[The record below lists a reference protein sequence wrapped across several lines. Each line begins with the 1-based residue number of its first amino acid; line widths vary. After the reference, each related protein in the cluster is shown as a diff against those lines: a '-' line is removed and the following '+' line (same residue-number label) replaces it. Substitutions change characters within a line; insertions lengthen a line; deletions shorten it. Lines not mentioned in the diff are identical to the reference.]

1 MARRTTVSVDSMAES
16 GMQIKAPEEKDPG
29 MNIVLTDEQVS
40 RIREG
45 TGEFIRDLYFLR
57 LRNPLLVDALLGWVF
72 QSGNVTKIAADLRI
86 DRRNVQR
93 LLDALRGPDTPETLR
108 RVVGLPPL

>member
-16 GMQIKAPEEKDPG
+16 GIQLRAPENPPG
-29 MNIVLTDEQVS
+29 MNIVLTDEEVR

-45 TGEFIRDLYFLR
+45 LGEFLRDLYFLR

-108 RVVGLPPL
+108 RVVGLAPF

>member
-29 MNIVLTDEQVS
+29 MNIVLTDEEV
-40 RIREG
+40 RRVREG
-45 TGEFIRDLYFLR
+45 LGEFIRDLYFLR
-57 LRNPLLVDALLGWVF
+57 LKTPLLVDVLLGWVF

-93 LLDALRGPDTPETLR
+93 LLDTLRGDGIPDTLK
-108 RVVGLPPL
+108 RVIGLPPM

>member
-1 MARRTTVSVDSMAES
+1 MARKATVSVEAMADA
-16 GMQIKAPEEKDPG
+16 GIQLKAPEKSSG
-29 MNIVLTDEQVS
+29 MNIVLTDEEVS

-45 TGEFIRDLYFLR
+45 MGEFLRDLYFLR
-57 LRNPLLVDALLGWVF
+57 LRSPLLVDVLLGWAF
-72 QSGNVTKIAADLRI
+72 ESGNVSKIAASMRI

-108 RVVGLPPL
+108 RVIGLPPL

>member
-16 GMQIKAPEEKDPG
+16 GMQIKAPENPPG
-29 MNIVLTDEQVS
+29 MNIVLTDEEVR

-45 TGEFIRDLYFLR
+45 LGEFLRDLYFLR
-57 LRNPLLVDALLGWVF
+57 LKNPLLVDVLLGWAF
-72 QSGNVTKIAADLRI
+72 ESGNISKIAANMRI

-93 LLDALRGPDTPETLR
+93 LLDMLRGPDTSETLR
-108 RVVGLPPL
+108 RVIGIPPA

>member
-1 MARRTTVSVDSMAES
+1 MAKKVKVSVDSMAES
-16 GMQIKAPEEKDPG
+16 GIQLKAPEETSCG
-29 MNIVLTDEQVS
+29 MNIVLTDEEIS

-45 TGEFIRDLYFLR
+45 IGEFLRDLYFLR
-57 LRNPLLVDALLGWVF
+57 IRNPLLVDVLLGWVF
-72 QSGNVTKIAADLRI
+72 ESGNVTKIAASLRT

-93 LLDALRGPDTPETLR
+93 ILDALRGPDTPETLR

>member
-29 MNIVLTDEQVS
+29 MNIVLTDEEVR

-45 TGEFIRDLYFLR
+45 LGEFLRDLYFLR
-57 LRNPLLVDALLGWVF
+57 LKNPLLVDVLLGWAF
-72 QSGNVTKIAADLRI
+72 ESGNVSKIAANMRI

-93 LLDALRGPDTPETLR
+93 LLDMLRGPDTSETLR
-108 RVVGLPPL
+108 RVIGLPPL

>member
-1 MARRTTVSVDSMAES
+1 MARKATVSVEAMADA
-16 GMQIKAPEEKDPG
+16 GIQLKAPEKSSG
-29 MNIVLTDEQVS
+29 MNIVLTDEEVS

-45 TGEFIRDLYFLR
+45 MGEFIRDLYFLR

-108 RVVGLPPL
+108 RVIGIPPA

>member
-16 GMQIKAPEEKDPG
+16 GIQIKAPENPPG
-29 MNIVLTDEQVS
+29 MNIVLTDEEVR

-45 TGEFIRDLYFLR
+45 LGEFLRDLYFLR
-57 LRNPLLVDALLGWVF
+57 LKNPLMVDVLLGWAF
-72 QSGNVTKIAADLRI
+72 ESGNISKIAANMRI

-93 LLDALRGPDTPETLR
+93 LLDMLRGPDTSETLR
-108 RVVGLPPL
+108 RVIGIPPA